1 MVNRLSPT
9 FPMITSSSSGSELTS
24 PVGCEVV
31 WDRLARRPASDL
43 FTLTW
48 SFSWI
53 VGRTV
58 FLPDI
63 GTYVQLHSSS
73 KQMRMDLTV
82 DVDRDLWSSKESLL
96 GFPCG
101 HIMICSRT
109 FYVRVLGEW
118 DIQYKFDVWYEF
130 AEAAFLAR
138 LSWRELPMPCEL
150 AFKKVPLRWP
160 DSWLNLIALMVLGE
174 HRLLRIL

>member
-9 FPMITSSSSGSELTS
+9 FPMLTSSSSGSELTS

-43 FTLTW
+43 FSLTW

-73 KQMRMDLTV
+73 KQMRLNLTV
-82 DVDRDLWSSKESLL
+82 VVDRDLWSSRESLL
-96 GFPCG
+96 GFLCG
-101 HIMICSRT
+101 HIMKCSRAVS
-109 FYVRVLGEW
+109 VRALGEW
-118 DIQYKFDVWYEF
+118 DIQYKFDVWYAF
-130 AEAAFLAR
+130 AEAEFLAL
-138 LSWRELPMPCEL
+138 LSW
-150 AFKKVPLRWP
+150 
-160 DSWLNLIALMVLGE
+160 NLTATADTVWICLQE
-174 HRLLRIL
+174 SSSLLKIL